1 MNESDRPQVDVRFL
15 QRRRLL
21 IGAGAL
27 LSGCAEPYIV
37 PGSGASEGPQPV
49 ATLEVHG
56 RVEVVQGGRLLTADD
71 GMPIFAGDDI
81 RTFASSYAQCRF
93 ANGNRVW
100 LDHETRVRMGSIF
113 TLFGRVFA
121 SVSGLFEV
129 DSEFVSA
136 SSEGTEYTVSIGRT
150 SPDFSVAVR
159 TGTVLCSPRQGR
171 WRPVRLQPGQRLAGR
186 GFDTPGTDQ
195 LDAREQE
202 AEFGWVPTAA
212 PSPLPEF
219 RLRFP
224 RRRPD
229 RPPRSDPAP
238 PYQTPPRDPATPPR
252 TPPSAPTA
260 PSSPPGSR
268 GGIIERVDPSRVIK
282 PSEPVIR

>member
-1 MNESDRPQVDVRFL
+1 MNESDRSQVDVYFL
-15 QRRRLL
+15 QRRRLV

-37 PGSGASEGPQPV
+37 PGSGTPAGAV

-56 RVEVVQGGRLLTADD
+56 RVEVVQGGRLVSAED
-71 GMPIFAGDDI
+71 GMPLFVGDDI
-81 RTFASSYAQCRF
+81 RTFATSYAQCRF

-136 SSEGTEYTVSIGRT
+136 SSEGTEYTVTIGRT

-159 TGTVLCSPRQGR
+159 TGTVLCNPRQGR
-171 WRPVRLQPGQRLAGR
+171 WRPVRLQPGERLTGR
-186 GFDTPGTDQ
+186 GFDTPSTDR

-202 AEFGWVPTAA
+202 AEFGWVPASA
-212 PSPLPEF
+212 PAPEP

-224 RRRPD
+224 RRPE
-229 RPPRSDPAP
+229 RPPRPEPSP
-238 PYQTPPRDPATPPR
+238 PYQPPPREPSTPPR
-252 TPPSAPTA
+252 TPPATPPATPSA

-268 GGIIERVDPSRVIK
+268 GGIIERIDPKRVIK